1 MAKSRRFHSEQ
12 FKKDAVRRWTTS
24 GAPASVVAR
33 ELGIV
38 PTLLTAWRERYAA
51 EMNEATSGR
60 AESLEDENRRLRREN
75 ASLREDREILEKAA
89 AFFAKQRR

>member
-1 MAKSRRFHSEQ
+1 MLDPF
-12 FKKDAVRRWTTS
+12 DANRKVSTES
-24 GAPASVVAR
+24 GHLHGSPAAVIGR

-38 PTLLTAWRERYAA
+38 PTLPPTWREKYAA
-51 EMNEATSGR
+51 ETTNAVNGR
-60 AESLEDENRRLRREN
+60 VESLEDENRRLRREN